1 VSLTPHRALIMCS
14 VCISTSSAHEKLR
27 SASAESRMLGAEA
40 CTVGRVTFWVQ
51 DHEVERLLLAHR

>member
-1 VSLTPHRALIMCS
+1 VSLTPHRALIMCM
-14 VCISTSSAHEKLR
+14 CISTSSAHEKLR

-40 CTVGRVTFWVQ
+40 CKVGRVTFWVQ